1 MEPAYLNTTAEVGYG
16 PINFDGVTFEP
27 TSPTILDSMPPR
39 WEWNPPAQEVNVT
52 VPVSAPENGSGG
64 STDSVPPGAHEFTM
78 TGVQDDQSAESS
90 LVIHVSSDSTTDG

>member
-1 MEPAYLNTTAEVGYG
+1 MYFSSAPAEAGYG
-16 PINFDGVTFEP
+16 LIDFSRVTFEP
-27 TSPTILDSMPPR
+27 TSPTTLDSMPPR

-64 STDSVPPGAHEFTM
+64 STDSVPPGAHEFTV
-78 TGVQDDQSAESS
+78 TGVQDDESAESS